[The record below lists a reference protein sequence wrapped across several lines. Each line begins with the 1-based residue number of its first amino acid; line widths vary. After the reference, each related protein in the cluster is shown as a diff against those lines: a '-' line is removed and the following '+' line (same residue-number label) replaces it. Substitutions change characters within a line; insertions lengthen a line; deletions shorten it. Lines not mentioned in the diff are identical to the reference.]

1 MGFNDYDSFMSGLV
15 GGENEPIDRVFTG
28 YAFMCWETENETFFN
43 STGQITSLLTGSG
56 LQGVGGI
63 GGAANSNIQ
72 YGFESTCP
80 GGINQ
85 NTALLATAAA
95 IGDFEYLIIHIET

>member
-1 MGFNDYDSFMSGLV
+1 M
-15 GGENEPIDRVFTG
+15 
-28 YAFMCWETENETFFN
+28 
-43 STGQITSLLTGSG
+43 LTGSG

-95 IGDFEYLIIHIET
+95 IGDLIFLIFRLLISYKIIILGHF

>member
-1 MGFNDYDSFMSGLV
+1 M
-15 GGENEPIDRVFTG
+15 
-28 YAFMCWETENETFFN
+28 
-43 STGQITSLLTGSG
+43 LTGSG

-95 IGDFEYLIIHIET
+95 IGDLIFLILSSSLALALTFLKLS